1 MLPLLSLPLSV
12 AEDDEDAEKERRL
25 MAELDA
31 LKEKRLRNQLQEL
44 QNKRQ
49 RREQSLTEHSRQAPT
64 DANPYHGTVV
74 AIDNG
79 PFEFAVQDDV
89 NSKLWWFPNVAEIT
103 RYRTLNG
110 PKLFVKKRAAPH
122 DTVEITYESDFF
134 VADPDDNPPPVL
146 KFEVGT
152 AVTFVPY
159 ERSELL
165 SNVDGRLVM
174 HHTNEDRGT
183 DYTVTVPMGCA
194 GVATQIGVATIPHPS

>member
-1 MLPLLSLPLSV
+1 
-12 AEDDEDAEKERRL
+12 

-49 RREQSLTEHSRQAPT
+49 RREQSLTEHSREGLHSREAPT
-64 DANPYHGTVV
+64 DENPYHGTVV

-79 PFEFAVQDDV
+79 PFEFAVKDDV
-89 NSKLWWFPNVAEIT
+89 DSKLWWFPNVAEIS

-110 PKLFVKKRAAPH
+110 PKLFVKKRASPH
-122 DTVEITYESDFF
+122 DTVEITYENDFV

-146 KFEVGT
+146 KFKVGT

-165 SNVDGRLVM
+165 SNVNGRLIM
-174 HHTNEDRGT
+174 HHTNEDYRT
-183 DYTVTVPMGCA
+183 DYPVTVPMGCA
-194 GVATQIGVATIPHPS
+194 GVATQIGKLA